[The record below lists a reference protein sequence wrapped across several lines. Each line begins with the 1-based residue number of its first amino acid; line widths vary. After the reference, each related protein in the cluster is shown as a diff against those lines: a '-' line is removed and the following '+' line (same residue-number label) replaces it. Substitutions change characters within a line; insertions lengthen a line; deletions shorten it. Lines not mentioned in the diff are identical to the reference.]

1 MCFALPSPAPQAP
14 RSTSGRRY
22 SLDHA
27 RLELLELLLVLRAHL
42 LEQSQGRLGLFLVDL
57 GEGEA
62 DVDQD
67 PVARAGAAVAVAVE
81 EADVDLAADPG
92 DIDPGEPVELVDD
105 FDDLAG
111 DGQAHSRSPSGA
123 GETSPAPDPTPGA

>member
-42 LEQSQGRLGLFLVDL
+42 LEQAEGRPCFFLVDL

-62 DVDQD
+62 DVDQH
-67 PVARAGAAVAVAVE
+67 PVAGARAAADVCVE
-81 EADVDLAADPG
+81 EADIDRAPHPG
-92 DIDPGEPVELVDD
+92 HIDAGEPVRL
-105 FDDLAG
+105 
-111 DGQAHSRSPSGA
+111 
-123 GETSPAPDPTPGA
+123 